1 MPASHRD
8 RHRHDSLFE
17 ELEPDE
23 GQAGWMLSYIDMMTL
38 LVALFALLL
47 SLAAVFRGPAEA
59 SPTDP
64 DEAAASV
71 PQVAVSPFALAAAL
85 RVVDGLSPP
94 PPRPQGRDPLDLPR
108 PIDWAPP
115 RPAAPAPTLA
125 VGQVPF
131 ASPASRPA
139 PLLELPEI
147 ALHDR
152 LDPEAWDDLTLV
164 VTERPP
170 SNAHRLDPE
179 ALAGAERLQE
189 EVSARL
195 GEARELPS
203 LEGVEISP
211 VAEGLNLRI
220 QDRLLF
226 DSATAELSEAGREL
240 IERLVAII
248 QRHEG
253 TVSVEGHSDDR
264 PIFTD
269 RFPSNWELS
278 SARAIVILR
287 QLERAGVDA
296 SRLRAIG
303 YGETRPLADND
314 SPEGRAANR
323 RVEVIVHL

>member
-1 MPASHRD
+1 MPASYRG

-23 GQAGWMLSYIDMMTL
+23 GQSGWMLSYIDMMTL
-38 LVALFALLL
+38 LVTLFALLL
-47 SLAAVFRGPAEA
+47 SLASVFRGPAEA
-59 SPTDP
+59 SPMDLGP
-64 DEAAASV
+64 AEASPARV
-71 PQVAVSPFALAAAL
+71 EVSPFALVAAL
-85 RVVDGLSPP
+85 RVAEGPRVPA
-94 PPRPQGRDPLDLPR
+94 PPRPRGRDPLDLPR

-125 VGQVPF
+125 VRRVPY
-131 ASPASRPA
+131 ALPSQA
-139 PLLELPEI
+139 PELPAL
-147 ALHDR
+147 ALHEA
-152 LDPEAWDDLTLV
+152 LDPEAWQDLTLV

-170 SNAHRLDPE
+170 SNVQRLDPE
-179 ALAGAERLQE
+179 ALAGAERLQA

-195 GEARELPS
+195 DEARELPS

-248 QRHEG
+248 QRYEG

-287 QLERAGVDA
+287 QLEAAGVDA

-303 YGETRPLADND
+303 YGETRPLASND
-314 SPEGRAANR
+314 SAEGRATNR

>member
-59 SPTDP
+59 SPG
-64 DEAAASV
+64 ASDA
-71 PQVAVSPFALAAAL
+71 PRAELSFFALAAAL
-85 RVVDGLSPP
+85 EVAAGPRVPASPG
-94 PPRPQGRDPLDLPR
+94 PRGRDPLDLPQ

-125 VGQVPF
+125 VRRVPF

-139 PLLELPEI
+139 PLPELPEI

-195 GEARELPS
+195 DEARELPS